1 MLPPPMP
8 ERLPMRTRL
17 TLFSTP
23 DHVTCHRVRLILSAK
38 GISYDLVIVDPLF
51 PPEDLH
57 ELNPDLTL
65 PTLAER
71 ELVLYTTG
79 ALTEYLD
86 ERYPHP
92 TLLPVDPISRAR
104 IRLAIWRIENEWVPP
119 VLAIQTGTK
128 SEATAAR
135 KRLRELLTAAIPL
148 FKASKFLLNSEISLA
163 DCALAPII
171 WRLQSLGVVLSSES
185 KPIVDYGNRIFRSTG
200 FARSLTPQE
209 RELRELPE

>member
-1 MLPPPMP
+1 
-8 ERLPMRTRL
+8 MRTKL

-38 GISYDLVIVDPLF
+38 GVSYDLVVVDPLF
-51 PPEDLH
+51 PPEDLAD
-57 ELNPDLTL
+57 LNPELTL

-92 TLLPVDPISRAR
+92 TLLPIDPISRAR

-119 VLAIQTGTK
+119 VLAIQNGSK
-128 SEATAAR
+128 SEVTAAR
-135 KRLRELLTAAIPL
+135 KRLTELLTATIPL

-171 WRLQSLGVVLSSES
+171 WRLQSLGVALPKDS
-185 KPIVDYGNRIFRSTG
+185 KPIVDYGNRIFRSQG
-200 FARSLTPQE
+200 FARSLTTQE
-209 RELRELPE
+209 RELRELPD

>member
-1 MLPPPMP
+1 
-8 ERLPMRTRL
+8 MRTKL
-17 TLFSTP
+17 TLFSSP

-38 GISYDLVIVDPLF
+38 GVSYDLVVVDPLF
-51 PPEDLH
+51 PPEDLAD
-57 ELNPDLTL
+57 LNPDLTL

-92 TLLPVDPISRAR
+92 TLLPIDPISRAR

-128 SEATAAR
+128 PEAAAAR
-135 KRLRELLTAAIPL
+135 KRLSELLTATIPL
-148 FKASKFLLNSEISLA
+148 FKASKFLLNPEISLA

-171 WRLQSLGVVLSSES
+171 WRLPMLGVELPRDN
-185 KPIVDYGNRIFRSTG
+185 KAIIDYGNRIFRSPG
-200 FARSLTPQE
+200 FARSLTAQE
-209 RELRELPE
+209 REMRELPD

>member
-1 MLPPPMP
+1 
-8 ERLPMRTRL
+8 MRTRL

-38 GISYDLVIVDPLF
+38 GVSYDLVVVDPLF
-51 PPEDLH
+51 PPEDLV
-57 ELNPDLTL
+57 EFN
-65 PTLAER
+65 PTLNLPMLVDR

-92 TLLPVDPISRAR
+92 TLLPIDPISRAR
-104 IRLAIWRIENEWVPP
+104 IRLAIWRIENDWIPP
-119 VLAIQTGTK
+119 VLAIQNGTK
-128 SEATAAR
+128 TEAAAAR
-135 KRLRELLTAAIPL
+135 NCLSELLTAAIPL

-163 DCALAPII
+163 DCALAPVL
-171 WRLQSLGVVLSSES
+171 WRLPSLGVALPKDG
-185 KPIVDYGNRIFRSTG
+185 KPIVDYGNRIFRSAG

>member
-1 MLPPPMP
+1 
-8 ERLPMRTRL
+8 MRTKL

-38 GISYDLVIVDPLF
+38 GVSYDLVVVDPLF
-51 PPEDLH
+51 PPEDLID
-57 ELNPDLTL
+57 LNPDLTL

-92 TLLPVDPISRAR
+92 TLLPIDPISRAR

-119 VLAIQTGTK
+119 VMAIQNGTK
-128 SEATAAR
+128 SEAAAAR
-135 KRLRELLTAAIPL
+135 KRLSELLSATLPL

-171 WRLQSLGVVLSSES
+171 WRLQALGVALPRDNQ
-185 KPIVDYGNRIFRSTG
+185 PIIDYGNRIFRSPG